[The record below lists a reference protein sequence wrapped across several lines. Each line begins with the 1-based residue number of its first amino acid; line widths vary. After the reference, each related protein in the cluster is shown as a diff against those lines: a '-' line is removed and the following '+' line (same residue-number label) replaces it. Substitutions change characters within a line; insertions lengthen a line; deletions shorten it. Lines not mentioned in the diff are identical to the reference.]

1 LKVEQKKLKLE
12 NLKAKEQDLL
22 KQINLYDKKIEESRK
37 SLMVEIKKKNMIIS
51 KSSTKNDSSSST
63 NSSYSVLHNIINDE
77 NDHSQHM
84 YESDNITRTD
94 GKQYF
99 CPIATNKECNHSKS
113 LDKPVNE
120 FKKNNVYKSKENHHM
135 LTNNFDSVNID
146 SYNFIEQSIQSL
158 ETSIPVSEDIQL
170 HDKHTAEEVNAL
182 QNSHD
187 NDTQE
192 NNLFKSLSQKTL
204 GIHTPINDL
213 KGNLKEETH
222 SCEVNE
228 TVDNGRNLDISL
240 CEYSIPNKI
249 MSEMSNNHDLYLE
262 IDNKKSL
269 IINDNINCSNTSSS
283 DSSALQ
289 RNFIVNL
296 NEYDIDECEMQKNSV
311 IQFEEPNYKTILDD
325 TYSPDFTSDES
336 TSEFQGSYE
345 FNKND
350 NIIESNDSEQ
360 SNETSYEEE
369 RSEGEIIFEDKTF
382 IEQYS
387 DDHSDFVSKIL
398 KLYHSNKLFVF
409 LI

>member
-1 LKVEQKKLKLE
+1 MQKEQKKLKLE

-63 NSSYSVLHNIINDE
+63 NSSCSVLHNIINNE
-77 NDHSQHM
+77 NDHSQYM
-84 YESDNITRTD
+84 YETGNITRTD
-94 GKQYF
+94 GKQYL
-99 CPIATNKECNHSKS
+99 CLIATNKECNHSES

-120 FKKNNVYKSKENHHM
+120 LKKQNVYKLKENHDV

-146 SYNFIEQSIQSL
+146 SYNFIEQSFQSL
-158 ETSIPVSEDIQL
+158 ETIPVSGDIQL
-170 HDKHTAEEVNAL
+170 HDKHTTEEVNAL

-192 NNLFKSLSQKTL
+192 NNLFKSLPQKTL
-204 GIHTPINDL
+204 DIHTQIDL

-222 SCEVNE
+222 SSEVNE
-228 TVDNGRNLDISL
+228 TIDNGRNLDISL

-249 MSEMSNNHDLYLE
+249 MSEMSNNHDLYPE
-262 IDNKKSL
+262 IDNKNSL

-289 RNFIVNL
+289 RNVIVNL
-296 NEYDIDECEMQKNSV
+296 NENDIDECEMQKNSV
-311 IQFEEPNYKTILDD
+311 IQSEEPNYKTELDD

-336 TSEFQGSYE
+336 ASEFQGSYE
-345 FNKND
+345 FNEND
-350 NIIESNDSEQ
+350 NVIESNDSEQ

-387 DDHSDFVSKIL
+387 DDHSDFVSKII
-398 KLYHSNKLFVF
+398 KLYHSNKLFLL